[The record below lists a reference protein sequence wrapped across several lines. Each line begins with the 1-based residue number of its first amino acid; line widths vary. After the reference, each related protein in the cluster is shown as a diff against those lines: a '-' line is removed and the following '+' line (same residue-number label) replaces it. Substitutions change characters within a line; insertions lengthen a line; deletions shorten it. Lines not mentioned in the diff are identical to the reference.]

1 MATKTLTKNKQN
13 FYTVLQYVLGAMML
27 ATGGFGAKLFA
38 GALVIGFNPDAH
50 SGTDIGS
57 RVFFMA
63 LSGITLGAFAIG
75 FAMMIAQVRMHVNG
89 QRR

>member
-1 MATKTLTKNKQN
+1 MATKTLSKDKKNL
-13 FYTVLQYVLGAMML
+13 YTILQYVLGAMML

-38 GALVIGFNPDAH
+38 GAAVIGFNPDAH
-50 SGTDIGS
+50 TGTDVGS

-75 FAMMIAQVRMHVNG
+75 FAMMIAQVRMHLTD

>member
-1 MATKTLTKNKQN
+1 MATKTLSKKQHDL
-13 FYTVLQYVLGAMML
+13 YTLLQYVLGALML

-50 SGTDIGS
+50 TGTDIGS
-57 RVFFMA
+57 RVFFMS

-75 FAMMIAQVRMHVNG
+75 FAMMIAQVRMHLNA